1 MRNVSY
7 ETDKY
12 NKNYLWVLRD
22 VSYETDKYHK
32 NYLWVLRDVSYE
44 TDKYHKNYLWIL
56 CRSCDQGAA
65 LGVDSRTELRRISS
79 TG

>member
-1 MRNVSY
+1 MATPRHSGQSW
-7 ETDKY
+7 TGWY
-12 NKNYLWVLRD
+12 NTEEDLKRVLLN

-32 NYLWVLRDVSYE
+32 NYLWVL
-44 TDKYHKNYLWIL
+44 
-56 CRSCDQGAA
+56 CRSFDQGAA

>member
-1 MRNVSY
+1 MTSSL
-7 ETDKY
+7 Y
-12 NKNYLWVLRD
+12 NTEEDLKRVLRN

-32 NYLWVLRDVSYE
+32 NYLWVLRNASYE
-44 TDKYHKNYLWIL
+44 TDKCHKNYLWVL

-65 LGVDSRTELRRISS
+65 LGVDSHTELRRISS

>member
-1 MRNVSY
+1 MTSSLYNTEEDLKRVSRNVSY

-12 NKNYLWVLRD
+12 HKNYLLVLRN

-32 NYLWVLRDVSYE
+32 NYLWVL
-44 TDKYHKNYLWIL
+44 
-56 CRSCDQGAA
+56 CRSFDQGAA